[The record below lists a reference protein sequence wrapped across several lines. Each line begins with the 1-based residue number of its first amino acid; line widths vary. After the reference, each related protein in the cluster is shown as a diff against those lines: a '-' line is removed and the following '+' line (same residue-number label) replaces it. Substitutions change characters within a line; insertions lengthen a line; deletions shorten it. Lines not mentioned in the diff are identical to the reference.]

1 MLLLTLGVTIL
12 DELTRLARLETDPPF
27 LAALGAAA
35 ICCHIIRFL
44 LPYGPKIYHFFLAP
58 NFHRD
63 RFGFSR
69 ARVSPQ
75 RNLAPASGVSLPAA
89 TILCFQDEDG
99 R

>member
-44 LPYGPKIYHFFLAP
+44 LPYGPKIYHFFLP
-58 NFHRD
+58 QIFTEIRLLC
-63 RFGFSR
+63 